1 MYRDVAQWAM
11 IRRKV
16 FEDGVPRRQLVR
28 ETGISRNTIR
38 KMLLHKLP
46 QPCGLRTPQHPRLG
60 PHIKRLDELASLNE
74 LSPPEFRLSVTEIYK
89 HLQREERYS
98 GSYGA
103 VRGYLKFRLS
113 PCLRADLQFWS
124 DLYEMIV
131 SLEKFGA
138 IAFLRALSCNEGPL
152 IPSARVRKFQREVE
166 CLRQSGGPGSRRAR
180 IEECLKWIYRVL
192 RREIPLNAL
201 RKEFDDLADLPEILD
216 RLYGSRLTFR
226 NRAMAVLAHFHGVSD
241 HVIAAA
247 LKITRQTARRCRRHF
262 QAEGAAGLFAPKRRA
277 GLKTDD
283 EGLKTTIFGLLH
295 EPPSNHGINRTSW
308 TMAHLC
314 DMLAKQGK
322 PACPNV
328 VAAIT
333 KAAGY
338 KWRKAR
344 VVLTSN
350 DPDYAEKLARIRSV
364 LSGLQPDEAFF
375 SIDEFG
381 PFSVKAKPGRTL
393 TAPGEQRE
401 VAQWQKSKGCL
412 ILTAALELSG
422 NQVTHFYS
430 LKKNTTEMIRMMELL
445 LERYK
450 DKRKLYLS
458 WDAASWHISKRLS
471 ERIRENNQMVAVTS
485 GPLVET
491 APLPARAQFLNVIEF
506 DLQRHGARDHPQ
518 QRLCERR

>member
-1 MYRDVAQWAM
+1 MDDGPSLRHARQA
-11 IRRKV
+11 RK
-16 FEDGVPRRQLVR
+16 
-28 ETGISRNTIR
+28 
-38 KMLLHKLP
+38 
-46 QPCGLRTPQHPRLG
+46 
-60 PHIKRLDELASLNE
+60 A
-74 LSPPEFRLSVTEIYK
+74 
-89 HLQREERYS
+89 
-98 GSYGA
+98 
-103 VRGYLKFRLS
+103 
-113 PCLRADLQFWS
+113 
-124 DLYEMIV
+124 
-131 SLEKFGA
+131 
-138 IAFLRALSCNEGPL
+138 
-152 IPSARVRKFQREVE
+152 
-166 CLRQSGGPGSRRAR
+166 
-180 IEECLKWIYRVL
+180 
-192 RREIPLNAL
+192 
-201 RKEFDDLADLPEILD
+201 
-216 RLYGSRLTFR
+216 
-226 NRAMAVLAHFHGVSD
+226 
-241 HVIAAA
+241 
-247 LKITRQTARRCRRHF
+247 
-262 QAEGAAGLFAPKRRA
+262 
-277 GLKTDD
+277 
-283 EGLKTTIFGLLH
+283 
-295 EPPSNHGINRTSW
+295 
-308 TMAHLC
+308 
-314 DMLAKQGK
+314 
-322 PACPNV
+322 ACPNV

-364 LSGLQPDEAFF
+364 LWASTRRGVLLDRRIRPV
-375 SIDEFG
+375 FG
-381 PFSVKAKPGRTL
+381 QGETGANP